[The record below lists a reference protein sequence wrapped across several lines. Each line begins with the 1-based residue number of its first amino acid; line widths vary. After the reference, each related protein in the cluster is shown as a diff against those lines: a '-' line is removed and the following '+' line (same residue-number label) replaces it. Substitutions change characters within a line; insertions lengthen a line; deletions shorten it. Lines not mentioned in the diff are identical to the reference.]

1 MKYIRHL
8 IRKLKYKF
16 KFFSKN
22 ENTKL
27 NYVVNA
33 NSNSELTDLMNL
45 YGSDKGGKNNHHN
58 YSEYYSD
65 IFFHKR
71 KSIKNFLEIGL
82 GTNNTNMAS
91 NMGADGTPL
100 ASLRAW
106 KDYFINANIY
116 GADIDKDILK
126 DEERIKT
133 FFVDQTNPDTITA
146 MFNKIGVDKFDII
159 LEDGLHEYN
168 ANICFFENAI
178 KYLDNDGIYI
188 IEDIYYKDKKK
199 FINYFKKLEY
209 SFSIVDIFHEENIA
223 NNCIV
228 IIRKNVTQK

>member
-1 MKYIRHL
+1 MKNIRHL

-33 NSNSELTDLMNL
+33 TSNSELTDLMNL

-116 GADIDKDILK
+116 GADIDMDILK

-133 FFVDQTNPDTITA
+133 FFVDQTNPDTIIA
-146 MFNKIGVDKFDII
+146 MFNKIAVDKFDII

-168 ANICFFENAI
+168 ANICFFENSI
-178 KYLDNDGIYI
+178 KYLDDDGIYI

-199 FINYFKKLEY
+199 FINYFKKLKY
-209 SFSIVDIFHEENIA
+209 NFSIVDIFHEENIS
-223 NNCIV
+223 NNIIV
-228 IIRKNVTQK
+228 IIRKNGTQ

>member
-1 MKYIRHL
+1 MKHIRHL

-33 NSNSELTDLMNL
+33 TSNSELTDLMNL

-91 NMGADGTPL
+91 NMGVDGTPL

-116 GADIDKDILK
+116 GADIDMDILK

-133 FFVDQTNPDTITA
+133 FFVDQTNPDTIIA
-146 MFNKIGVDKFDII
+146 MFNKIAVDKFDII

-168 ANICFFENAI
+168 ANICFFENSI
-178 KYLDNDGIYI
+178 KYLDDDGIYI

-209 SFSIVDIFHEENIA
+209 NFSIVDIFHEENIS
-223 NNCIV
+223 NNIIV
-228 IIRKNVTQK
+228 IIRKNGTQ

>member
-1 MKYIRHL
+1 MKYLREIIRTF
-8 IRKLKYKF
+8 KYKS
-16 KFFSKN
+16 KFISKN
-22 ENTKL
+22 KDTKL

-33 NSNSELTDLMNL
+33 ASNTELTDLMNL

-71 KSIKNFLEIGL
+71 KRIKNFLEIGL

-106 KDYFINANIY
+106 KDFFVNANIY

-133 FFVDQTNPDTITA
+133 FFVDQTNPDTIVA
-146 MFNKIGVDKFDII
+146 MFNRIGVDKFDII

-168 ANICFFENAI
+168 ANICFFENSI
-178 KYLDNDGIYI
+178 KYLDDDGIYI

-199 FINYFKKLEY
+199 FVNYFKKLKY
-209 SFSIVDIFHEENIA
+209 NFSIVDIFHEENIA

-228 IIRKNVTQK
+228 TIRKNDTK

>member
-1 MKYIRHL
+1 MKHIRHL

-33 NSNSELTDLMNL
+33 TSNSELTDLMNL

-116 GADIDKDILK
+116 GADIDMDILK

-133 FFVDQTNPDTITA
+133 FFVDQTNPDTIIA
-146 MFNKIGVDKFDII
+146 MFNKIAVDKFDII

-168 ANICFFENAI
+168 ANICFFENSI
-178 KYLDNDGIYI
+178 KYLDDDGIYI

-199 FINYFKKLEY
+199 FINYFKKLKY
-209 SFSIVDIFHEENIA
+209 NFSIVDIFHEENIS
-223 NNCIV
+223 NNIIV
-228 IIRKNVTQK
+228 IIRKNGTQ